1 MCQSL
6 KARWLQ
12 MSAIDKLKFIIQQ
25 LKIKIQTTA
34 TKMVGGRKK

>member
-6 KARWLQ
+6 KVRWLQ

-25 LKIKIQTTA
+25 LKIKIQTIA
-34 TKMVGGRKK
+34 TIFVRGGKK

>member
-1 MCQSL
+1 
-6 KARWLQ
+6 

-34 TKMVGGRKK
+34 TIIFRGGKK

>member
-6 KARWLQ
+6 KVRWLQ

-34 TKMVGGRKK
+34 TMFFGGRKK